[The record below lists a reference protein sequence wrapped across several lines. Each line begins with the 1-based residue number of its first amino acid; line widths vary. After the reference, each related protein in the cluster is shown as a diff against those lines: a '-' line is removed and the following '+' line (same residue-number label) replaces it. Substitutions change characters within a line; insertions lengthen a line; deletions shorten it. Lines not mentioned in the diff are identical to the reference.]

1 MPRDCAPRVIVRGNR
16 SGYFAAKTKR
26 LSIILFYY
34 IRHDLCKQLSYWPIR
49 NYFGSCVTF
58 IQWKPKIQPL
68 SPRTTWPAK
77 NSLTFYSK
85 YIIIATTYT
94 SYLVCF
100 RYPQPEEYH
109 DVLSALITKHVFLRD
124 ASPSGYVSQLLVSK
138 GIIVSSDVSFKLKVI
153 CSCNHYFTTINS
165 VEQVP
170 SHNANPFITM

>member
-1 MPRDCAPRVIVRGNR
+1 MQCNLYVYLLVQTPCHIFLSPTSGGYDFRCPETAPRESSSAEIAAEI
-16 SGYFAAKTKR
+16 AAKTKR
-26 LSIILFYY
+26 VSIILFYY

-49 NYFGSCVTF
+49 NYVGSCVTF

-77 NSLTFYSK
+77 TSLTFYSK
-85 YIIIATTYT
+85 YIIIAMTCT

-138 GIIVSSDVSFKLKVI
+138 GNCAIVSSDVS
-153 CSCNHYFTTINS
+153 N
-165 VEQVP
+165 
-170 SHNANPFITM
+170 

>member
-77 NSLTFYSK
+77 TSLTFYSK

-124 ASPSGYVSQLLVSK
+124 PSPSGYVSQLLVSK
-138 GIIVSSDVSFKLKVI
+138 GNYRFIGCIKLKVF

-170 SHNANPFITM
+170 SNDANPFITM